1 MAGSDGLVQRSV
13 GGRGV
18 AEGSGRTDRPSR
30 TGKTSRTNTAFP
42 CEECGRVFHRRSNLS
57 RHQRLH
63 SGEQPYQCPQCHRL
77 FTHHSTLQHHLRLH
91 SGERPY
97 QCSVCLRTFRQRP
110 NYSLHLKTHTGEKPF
125 RCPAC
130 GKEFAQRVHLTTHAR
145 LHSGDLP
152 YECEDC
158 GRRFSQRCHL
168 TRHRGTTAGQPERV
182 CGLCSRKFVSQSC
195 LNVHLKRIH
204 GGVHCG
210 DKQEEDKDVGGVRS
224 KLQGGGAGGGR
235 SKVRAKVECEVCH
248 KIFRKP
254 SHLRH
259 HQYTHTGE
267 RPYPCPQCGRRF
279 SEAGSLRRHMTS
291 HIRAHISLSHPVTPT
306 PNTPNT
312 TQYLNSQ
319 PIHQNRHSSLSGD
332 IEKSLQDTPG
342 NPHNINNKEIE
353 LSHTSYLSSQSIP
366 LNRHSSLSGDSEKGL
381 QDPGNPHS
389 INSEERQGIGGSDRS
404 VYIPREF
411 KEGCIKTDKDSLS
424 CVIEKEG
431 RTSLAQSCSLLPQ
444 PYVAVSLFLFGKR
457 VKEEAG
463 MEEGEEMSVKEE
475 LDLIEEAV

>member
-1 MAGSDGLVQRSV
+1 MAGSDELVQGSV

-63 SGEQPYQCPQCHRL
+63 S
-77 FTHHSTLQHHLRLH
+77 
-91 SGERPY
+91 
-97 QCSVCLRTFRQRP
+97 
-110 NYSLHLKTHTGEKPF
+110 
-125 RCPAC
+125 
-130 GKEFAQRVHLTTHAR
+130 
-145 LHSGDLP
+145 
-152 YECEDC
+152 
-158 GRRFSQRCHL
+158 
-168 TRHRGTTAGQPERV
+168 GQPERV

-312 TQYLNSQ
+312 PNTTQYLNSQ

-404 VYIPREF
+404 VYIPKEF
-411 KEGCIKTDKDSLS
+411 KEGCIKRDKDSLS